1 MVSKK
6 VEKKKKVMKVEK
18 RVVKKKAVQMT
29 PEPQEVQSPTLL
41 QDESS
46 VSEDP
51 TISMQAT
58 PEVTFHKNAA
68 KKQKMIS
75 KSSTIGGLTRAIVDQ
90 FGTTKTSETSVLKDV
105 LEQYNEL
112 KTKYQELKVR
122 TDSLFPKVML

>member
-1 MVSKK
+1 
-6 VEKKKKVMKVEK
+6 
-18 RVVKKKAVQMT
+18 
-29 PEPQEVQSPTLL
+29 
-41 QDESS
+41 
-46 VSEDP
+46 
-51 TISMQAT
+51 
-58 PEVTFHKNAA
+58 
-68 KKQKMIS
+68 MIS